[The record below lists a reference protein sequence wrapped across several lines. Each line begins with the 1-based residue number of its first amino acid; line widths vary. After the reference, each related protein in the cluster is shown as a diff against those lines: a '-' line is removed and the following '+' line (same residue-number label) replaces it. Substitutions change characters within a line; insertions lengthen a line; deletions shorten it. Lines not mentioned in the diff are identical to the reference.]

1 MMYNLIWP
9 FFAKPDFNMGDNDKV
24 KVAVRVRPFNSR
36 GKKIK
41 TIEQVR
47 LCIFPTVLNPMA
59 MYIF

>member
-36 GKKIK
+36 GKKSK
-41 TIEQVR
+41 PLNKFVYVY
-47 LCIFPTVLNPMA
+47 FPL
-59 MYIF
+59 F